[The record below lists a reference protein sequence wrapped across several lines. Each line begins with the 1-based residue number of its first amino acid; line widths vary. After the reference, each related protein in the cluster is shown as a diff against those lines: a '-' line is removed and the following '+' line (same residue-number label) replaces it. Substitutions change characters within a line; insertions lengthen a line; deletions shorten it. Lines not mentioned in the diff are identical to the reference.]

1 MAFGFSNSIN
11 LGGAEIVSYSKEHNS
26 VLVITGDKNLELL
39 AFTPHQAPTRVST
52 LILSGPVQSVD
63 VSGDLVAVAV
73 ADAAK
78 PKSANGHVAFYRL
91 SGSGS
96 SATLTDL
103 GKVTVGALP
112 DSVSF
117 SSDGK
122 KLVVANEGEVID
134 TPIAES
140 DAPGTISVIDT
151 SSFAA
156 STTSST
162 GFTVKTVTFDAFN
175 NHAARL
181 NLQGIRISG
190 GSQGAT
196 VAQDFEPE
204 SIAIL
209 GNTAWV
215 TLQEN
220 NAVAEIDL
228 ATGTL
233 TKIWGMGI
241 KDWSRGTAK
250 ATNYTFSLSY
260 PTGTNNNQR
269 PDFNSNGAVNPGEVT
284 AGGLS
289 GAFYSG
295 IENGRDIF
303 YVITDRGPQ
312 AAAIGNRPNDNPSDA
327 NKDGKIFD
335 DPDFPI
341 TIYKLAQTPSGFE
354 QLQAITLK
362 VPDGSGGFRSATG
375 IGAALATHD
384 KGFQLTKAGNGIV
397 NDPGRYNVY
406 AEIPRDAFGL
416 DTESINLITVP
427 SLNNGKPMF
436 AVSDEYFPQVALFDS
451 ETGNLVRRYVPTG
464 TDFSGTYQQG
474 RGDVSTFTLAT
485 LPAIYSSRWL
495 NRGFEG
501 MAFNSK
507 DGLLYAF
514 VQSPMRPSGF
524 QNKEFIRILAID
536 PATGTPKAEYLH
548 LLDADSKLADLA
560 TVDKI
565 GDAVYDAARERFL
578 LIERDSLTGSSA
590 NKSVVEIDLIGATNV
605 LGFDWNAKL
614 GVSQPELLVT
624 TSIADALAAQ
634 SIRMAQRT
642 ELLNIPSV
650 GANPAFDKPEGLALK
665 PDGTLVVFNDNDFVA
680 VDGRADNSA
689 AVISFT
695 PAPIDTSDKTEV
707 GGIKGVKDVYG
718 LPMADGIAAYES
730 NTVTYLIV
738 AGEGDDRNG
747 DIKTGALHI
756 NDRTTSEKLKGAD
769 RTNLGDTL
777 NLINTEGDY
786 NKDGTIDQAYTFGSR
801 SFRIYDTKGN
811 LVFDSGNQLD
821 EIAKTAGIYDDGR
834 SDAKGMEPEMVIT
847 KVVNGRVFAFIGMER
862 GTSSAIAVYDVT
874 NPSQATFI
882 QLLQNGNSISPEGL
896 EFVSTDSDGSGFLLA
911 ANEVSGTLDTY
922 NLQGIRMTQ
931 TNLKTIGETTALIP
945 QAGTSTA
952 PEHLIDGRSG
962 RTDFPNGTFKALAT
976 VGEVDKT
983 TGLALTGWPDG
994 NAAWL
999 KDETTIRVAYQSESY
1014 ATSSNQTYAQPLNN
1028 GKVTFTGSKTHYI
1041 DYDREGF
1048 ADFLKTGETGADIV
1062 KGSGFLFD
1070 TLYNVFG
1077 EVVDGKNTD
1086 KTDLSAKWGN
1096 QTLPDGTYV
1105 EFGSAVLQ
1113 RDGKTTKDM
1122 RLTEADFHFHSFCG
1136 SWYEERNKYGAN
1148 IGFADNV
1155 WFMAEEWNM
1164 GSTFFGSTAQANDT
1178 MGLASMVIDVA
1189 NKTAY
1194 TVPVLGQGGYEKLLP
1209 INPGHEDY
1217 VAMVLSG
1224 YNHDKS
1230 VPNRIYIGIK
1240 DKLADGTPINYNTAS
1255 ARDSFLARNGLLHGK
1270 IYGLAL
1276 SDATYTT
1283 LGINPDADKDLLI
1296 DDLSADSYLKSA
1308 TAPDNIQGR
1317 FYGTSYQWGGFDK
1330 PKAVKDT
1337 DMNLWEKAAE
1347 QPTGYKFFT
1356 ADSKIEHSAVDPDT
1370 SKVRFV
1376 QNMTASGGIL
1386 GFDLTNTIS
1395 QELIAANGAL
1405 PKFLSVNVN
1414 RVLPAIEGALTLDTN
1429 GAGEAH
1435 VGKNNLD
1442 GSKTAALH
1450 LGGTAPAAKAV
1461 APDGL
1466 HWVKNDDGDFLIVD
1480 EDSGNVAG
1488 ERKYVLSLDSTTL
1501 ALKEKGTGDL
1511 LAIAGGADNPR
1522 AKAKVA
1528 AMEGAFTNATGAEFS
1543 GSWNVTGLVA
1553 RKADG
1558 SFYTTTELQ
1567 GNKVQT
1573 IANQIP
1579 LSEQLFIGVVQ
1590 MGGESSGQVKDVKAD
1605 YGGQIFQY
1613 TVDLGLDEAKTG
1625 TSGNDNSSSMTGFDA
1640 VMDTVFTGAGSDVID
1655 ISSPDGHSNVIFAGS
1670 GNDTVYAN
1678 ARDIITGGSGN
1689 DTLRATT
1696 LDNNR
1701 LEGGAGVDTFIVG
1714 TTGNRVLGGKGDD
1727 LINVLGGAGTNYLN
1741 GGAGSDQFWLI
1752 SETTVGDS
1760 DMPAAKQFVM
1770 DFNVGEDKVGL
1781 RGVAF
1786 SSLSFTQVGGD
1797 TLLKVGVFEVGHF
1810 ANVSATS
1817 LNNLSN
1823 FAGLL

>member
-26 VLVITGDKNLELL
+26 VLVITGGSNLELL
-39 AFTPHQAPTRVST
+39 AFAGEQAPTRVST
-52 LILSGPVQSVD
+52 LTLSGPVQSVD
-63 VSGDLVAVAV
+63 VHGDLVAVAV
-73 ADAAK
+73 ADATN

-96 SATLTDL
+96 SAVLTEL

-117 SSDGK
+117 NSDGK

-134 TPIAES
+134 ATTS

-151 SSFAA
+151 SSFG
-156 STTSST
+156 STTTSTT
-162 GFTVKTVTFDAFN
+162 GFTVKTVNFEAFN
-175 NHAARL
+175 NQAARL

-220 NAVAEIDL
+220 NAVAEINLVD
-228 ATGTL
+228 GTL
-233 TKIWGMGI
+233 TKVWSMGI

-260 PTGTNNNQR
+260 PTGTNSNSR

-289 GAFYSG
+289 GAVYGGS
-295 IENGRDIF
+295 ENGQDIF

-312 AAAIGNRPNDNPSDA
+312 AAGIGDRLNDNPNDA
-327 NKDGKIFD
+327 NKGGKIFD

-341 TIYKLAQTPSGFE
+341 TIYKLAQTASGFQ

-362 VPDGSGGFRSATG
+362 VPDGNGGFRSATG
-375 IGAALATHD
+375 IGALATHD
-384 KGFQLTKAGNGIV
+384 KGFQLTQAGNGIAS
-397 NDPGRYNVY
+397 NSGQYNVY
-406 AEIPRDAFGL
+406 TEIPRDAFGL
-416 DTESINLITVP
+416 DAESINLITVA

-436 AVSDEYFPQVALFDS
+436 AVSDEYFPQIALFDS
-451 ETGNLVRRYVPTG
+451 ETGNLVRRYVPEG
-464 TDFSGTYQQG
+464 TDFSAVTYQQG
-474 RGDVSTFTLAT
+474 RGDVSAYTLAT
-485 LPAIYSSRWL
+485 LPAVYANRMI

-514 VQSPMRPSGF
+514 VQSALQPSGYK
-524 QNKEFIRILAID
+524 NAEFIRILAID
-536 PATGTPKAEYLH
+536 PATGIPKAEYLH
-548 LLDADSKLADLA
+548 LLDADSKLAGSA
-560 TVDKI
+560 KVDKI

-578 LIERDSLTGSSA
+578 LIERDSLTGASA

-614 GVSQPELLVT
+614 GVAQPELLVT
-624 TSIADALAAQ
+624 SSIADALAAQ
-634 SIRMAQRT
+634 NIRMVQRT

-650 GANPAFDKPEGLALK
+650 GADPAFDKPEGLALK
-665 PDGTLVVFNDNDFVA
+665 LDGSLVVFNDNDFVA
-680 VDGRADNSA
+680 VAGRADNSA
-689 AVISFT
+689 AVISFKST
-695 PAPIDTSDKTEV
+695 PIDTSDKSEE
-707 GGIKGVKDVYG
+707 GGKAGVKDVYG
-718 LPMADGIAAYES
+718 LPMADGITAYQS
-730 NTVTYLIV
+730 KGVTYLIV
-738 AGEGDDRNG
+738 AGEGDDRDG
-747 DIKTGALHI
+747 DLDEGIHI
-756 NDRTTSEKLKGAD
+756 ADAARAKDVKGAD
-769 RTNLGDTL
+769 TANLGDRLKLVT
-777 NLINTEGDY
+777 TEGDY
-786 NKDGTIDQAYTFGSR
+786 NKDGTLDQAYAFGSR
-801 SFRIYDTKGN
+801 SFRIYDTNGN

-834 SDAKGMEPEMVIT
+834 SDDKGMEPEMVTT
-847 KVVNGRVFAFIGMER
+847 KEINGRVFAFIGLER
-862 GTSSAIAVYDVT
+862 GTSSSIAVYDVT
-874 NPSQATFI
+874 DPSKATFFK
-882 QLLQNGNSISPEGL
+882 LLQNGDSISPEGL

-922 NLQGIRMTQ
+922 QV
-931 TNLKTIGETTALIP
+931 NLKTIGETTALIP

-999 KDETTIRVAYQSESY
+999 LNDTTIRVAFQSESY

-1041 DYDREGF
+1041 DYDRAGF
-1048 ADFLKTGETGADIV
+1048 ADFLKTGDTGADIV

-1096 QTLPDGTYV
+1096 QTKPDGTYV
-1105 EFGSAVLQ
+1105 EFGSAVPQ
-1113 RDGKTTKDM
+1113 SGGRPAKDM

-1136 SWYEERNKYGAN
+1136 SWFEQANKYGTN
-1148 IGFADNV
+1148 IGFANDV

-1164 GSTFFGSTAQANDT
+1164 GAGYFGSAATANDT
-1178 MGLASMVIDVA
+1178 MGLASMVVDVA

-1194 TVPVLGQGGYEKLLP
+1194 TIPVVGQGGYEKLLP
-1209 INPGHEDY
+1209 INPGHKDY

-1230 VPNRIYIGIK
+1230 APNRIYIGIK
-1240 DKLADGTPINYNTAS
+1240 DKLADGTAINYNTAS

-1317 FYGTSYQWGGFDK
+1317 FYGTSYQWEGFDK

-1337 DMNLWEKAAE
+1337 DMNLWEKATE

-1356 ADSKIEHSAVDPDT
+1356 ADSKVEHSAVDPDT

-1405 PKFLSVNVN
+1405 PEYLSVNVN
-1414 RVLPAIEGALTLDTN
+1414 RVLPAIEGALILDTN

-1442 GSKTAALH
+1442 GSQTAAKH

-1466 HWVKNDDGDFLIVD
+1466 IWVKNDDGDFLIVD

-1625 TSGNDNSSSMTGFDA
+1625 TSGNDNSASMTGFDA

-1678 ARDIITGGSGN
+1678 ARDIITGGSGS
-1689 DTLRATT
+1689 DTLRATN

-1770 DFNVGEDKVGL
+1770 DFKAGEDKVGL

>member
-1 MAFGFSNSIN
+1 MSFGLLNNVN
-11 LGGAEIVSYSKEHNS
+11 LGGAEIVSYSREHNS
-26 VLVITGDKNLELL
+26 VLVITGGETLELL
-39 AFTPHQAPTRVST
+39 AFNGQLAPSRVSKLT
-52 LILSGPVQSVD
+52 LAGPAQSVD
-63 VSGDLVAVAV
+63 VHGDLVAVAV
-73 ADAAK
+73 ADATN

-91 SGSGS
+91 SGTGS

-112 DSVSF
+112 DAVSF
-117 SSDGK
+117 NRDGT

-134 TPIAES
+134 ATTS
-140 DAPGTISVIDT
+140 DALGTISVIDT

-156 STTSST
+156 STTTTT
-162 GFTVKTVTFDAFN
+162 GFTVQTVTFEAFN
-175 NHAARL
+175 GQAARL

-190 GSQGAT
+190 GSLGAT
-196 VAQDFEPE
+196 VAQDMEPE
-204 SIAIL
+204 GIAVQ

-215 TLQEN
+215 TLSEN

-233 TKIWGMGI
+233 IKVWGLGI
-241 KDWSRGTAK
+241 KDWSRGTAM

-260 PTGTNNNQR
+260 PTGTNNNER
-269 PDFNSNGAVNPGEVT
+269 PDFNGDGVVNPTEVT

-289 GAFYSG
+289 GAVYGGS
-295 IENGRDIF
+295 ENGQDIF

-312 AAAIGNRPNDNPSDA
+312 AADIGGRLNDNPNDA
-327 NKDGKIFD
+327 NKGGKIFD

-341 TIYKLAQTPSGFE
+341 TIYKLAQTASGFQ
-354 QLQAITLK
+354 QLSEITLK

-375 IGAALATHD
+375 IGALATHD
-384 KGFQLTKAGNGIV
+384 KGFQLSQAGNGIA

-406 AEIPRDAFGL
+406 TEISRDAFGL
-416 DTESINLITVP
+416 DTESINLITVA

-436 AVSDEYFPQVALFDS
+436 AVSDEYFPQIALFDS
-451 ETGNLVRRYVPTG
+451 ETGNLVRRYVPSG
-464 TDFSGTYQQG
+464 TDFTGVTYQQG
-474 RGDVSTFTLAT
+474 RGDVSTFTFAT

-514 VQSPMRPSGF
+514 VQSPLQPSGF
-524 QNKEFIRILAID
+524 KNTEFIRILAIN
-536 PATGTPKAEYLH
+536 PATGAPVAEYLH
-548 LLDADSKLADLA
+548 LLDADSVLAKSA
-560 TVDKI
+560 KVDKI
-565 GDAVYDAARERFL
+565 GDAVYDAARDRFL
-578 LIERDSLTGSSA
+578 LIERDSLIGASA

-605 LGFDWNAKL
+605 LGFDWNASF
-614 GVSQPELLVT
+614 GVAQPELLDT
-624 TSIADALAAQ
+624 SSIADAL
-634 SIRMAQRT
+634 SEKGIRMVQRT

-680 VDGRADNSA
+680 VADRADNSA
-689 AVISFT
+689 AVISFKST
-695 PAPIDTSDKTEV
+695 PLDTSDKTEA
-707 GGIKGVKDVYG
+707 GGVLGVKDVYG
-718 LPMADGIAAYES
+718 LPMADGITAYQS
-730 NTVTYLIV
+730 KDVTYLIV
-738 AGEGDDRNG
+738 AGEGDDRDG
-747 DIKTGALHI
+747 DLDEGIHI
-756 NDRTTSEKLKGAD
+756 ADAARAKDVKGAD
-769 RTNLGDTL
+769 TANLGDRLKLVT
-777 NLINTEGDY
+777 TEGDY
-786 NKDGTIDQAYTFGSR
+786 NKDGTLDQAYAFGSR
-801 SFRIYDTKGN
+801 SFRIYDTNGN

-834 SDAKGMEPEMVIT
+834 SDDKGMEPEMVTT
-847 KVVNGRVFAFIGMER
+847 KEINGRVFAFVGLER

-874 NPSQATFI
+874 DPSQATFFK
-882 QLLQNGNSISPEGL
+882 LLQNVNSISPEGL

-922 NLQGIRMTQ
+922 QM
-931 TNLKTIGETTALIP
+931 NLKTIGETTALIP

-976 VGEVDKT
+976 VGEVDKN
-983 TGLALTGWPDG
+983 TGLAITGWPDG

-999 KDETTIRVAYQSESY
+999 KDNSTIRVAFQSESY
-1014 ATSSNQTYAQPLNN
+1014 ATSSNQTYAQYLNN
-1028 GKVTFTGSKTHYI
+1028 GKVTFTGSKSHYI

-1062 KGSGFLFD
+1062 KSSGFLFD

-1105 EFGSAVLQ
+1105 EFGSAP
-1113 RDGKTTKDM
+1113 KDM

-1136 SWYEERNKYGAN
+1136 SWYEQAEKYGDN

-1164 GSTFFGSTAQANDT
+1164 GSTYFGSPAQANDT

-1194 TVPVLGQGGYEKLLP
+1194 TVPVLGQGGYEKILP

-1230 VPNRIYIGIK
+1230 APNRIYIGIK
-1240 DKLADGTPINYNTAS
+1240 DKLADGTAIDYNTAS

-1283 LGINPDADKDLLI
+1283 LGINPDADQDLLI
-1296 DDLSADSYLKSA
+1296 DDKSADSYLKSA

-1317 FYGTSYQWGGFDK
+1317 FYGTSYKWEGFDK

-1356 ADSKIEHSAVDPDT
+1356 ADSKVEHSAVDPDT

-1386 GFDLTNTIS
+1386 GFDLTSTIS

-1405 PKFLSVNVN
+1405 PQYLSVNVN

-1442 GSKTAALH
+1442 GSQTAALH
-1450 LGGTAPAAKAV
+1450 LGGTAAAAKAV

-1466 HWVKNDDGDFLIVD
+1466 LWVKNDDGDFLIVD

-1528 AMEGAFTNATGAEFS
+1528 AMEGAFTKATGAEFS

-1558 SFYTTTELQ
+1558 SFYTPEELQ

-1573 IANQIP
+1573 IANEIP

-1625 TSGNDNSSSMTGFDA
+1625 TSGADNSTSMSSFDG
-1640 VMDTVFTGAGSDVID
+1640 VMDTVFTGAGEDVID
-1655 ISSPDGHSNVIFAGS
+1655 IATPDGHSNVIFAGS
-1670 GNDTVYAN
+1670 GNDTVFAN

-1689 DTLRATT
+1689 DTLKATT

-1701 LEGGAGVDTFIVG
+1701 LEGGAGVDTFFVG
-1714 TTGNRVLGGKGDD
+1714 TSGNRVLGGKGDD

-1752 SETTVGDS
+1752 SESTVGDS
-1760 DMPAAKQFVM
+1760 DMPDAKQFVM
-1770 DFNVGEDKVGL
+1770 DFKAGEDIVGL

-1810 ANVSATS
+1810 ANVSAS
-1817 LNNLSN
+1817 VLNNQSN
-1823 FAGLL
+1823 FAGLTNPI

>member
-11 LGGAEIVSYSKEHNS
+11 LGGSEIVSYSKEHSS
-26 VLVITGDKNLELL
+26 VLVITGGSNLELL
-39 AFTPHQAPTRVST
+39 AFTGQQAPTRVST

-73 ADAAK
+73 ADATN

-91 SGSGS
+91 SGTGS

-112 DSVSF
+112 DAVSF

-134 TPIAES
+134 ATTS

-162 GFTVKTVTFDAFN
+162 GFTVKTVTFEAFN
-175 NHAARL
+175 NQAARL

-190 GSQGAT
+190 GSLGAT

-209 GNTAWV
+209 GTTAWV

-228 ATGTL
+228 VNGTL

-260 PTGTNNNQR
+260 PTGTNNNLR

-289 GAFYSG
+289 GAVYSG
-295 IENGRDIF
+295 IENGQDIF

-312 AAAIGNRPNDNPSDA
+312 AAAIGDRLNDNPSDTS
-327 NKDGKIFD
+327 KGKIFD
-335 DPDFPI
+335 DPDYPI
-341 TIYKLAQTPSGFE
+341 TIYKLAQTASGFE

-362 VPDGSGGFRSATG
+362 VPDGSGGFRSSTG
-375 IGAALATHD
+375 IGALATHD
-384 KGFQLTKAGNGIV
+384 KGFQLTQAGNG
-397 NDPGRYNVY
+397 NASGSSQYNVY
-406 AEIPRDAFGL
+406 TEIPRDAFGL
-416 DTESINLITVP
+416 DTESINLITVT

-474 RGDVSTFTLAT
+474 RGDVSAYTLAT
-485 LPAIYSSRWL
+485 LPAVYSNRSL

-507 DGLLYAF
+507 DGYLYAF
-514 VQSPMRPSGF
+514 VQSALQPSGF
-524 QNKEFIRILAID
+524 KNAEFIRILAID

-548 LLDADSKLADLA
+548 LLDADSKLAGSA
-560 TVDKI
+560 KVDKI

-578 LIERDSLTGSSA
+578 LIERDSLTGASA

-605 LGFDWNAKL
+605 LGFDWTANL
-614 GVSQPELLVT
+614 GVSQPELLDVS
-624 TSIADALAAQ
+624 SIADALSAKG
-634 SIRMAQRT
+634 IRMVQRT

-689 AVISFT
+689 AVISFKST
-695 PAPIDTSDKTEV
+695 PIDTSNTTTDA
-707 GGIKGVKDVYG
+707 GGAIGIKDVYG
-718 LPMADGIAAYES
+718 LPMADGITAYAS
-730 NTVTYLIV
+730 KGVTYLIV

-747 DIKTGALHI
+747 DLKTGGLHI
-756 NDRTTSEKLKGAD
+756 NDATRSKDLKGAD
-769 RTNLGDTL
+769 RANLGDRL
-777 NLINTEGDY
+777 NLINSEGDY
-786 NKDGTIDQAYTFGSR
+786 NKDGTLDQAYAFGSR

-834 SDAKGMEPEMVIT
+834 SDDKGMEPEMVTT
-847 KVVNGRVFAFIGMER
+847 KEINGRVFAFIGMER
-862 GTSSAIAVYDVT
+862 GTSSSIAVYDVT
-874 NPSQATFI
+874 DPSQATFFK
-882 QLLQNGNSISPEGL
+882 LLQNVNSISPEGL
-896 EFVSTDSDGSGFLLA
+896 EFVSTESDGSGFLLA

-922 NLQGIRMTQ
+922 QV
-931 TNLKTIGETTALIP
+931 NLKTIGETTALIA

-976 VGEVDKT
+976 VGEVDKN
-983 TGLALTGWPDG
+983 TGLAITGWPDG

-999 KDETTIRVAYQSESY
+999 KDNSTIRVAFQSESY

-1105 EFGSAVLQ
+1105 EFGSGAQ
-1113 RDGKTTKDM
+1113 GDKRTTKDM

-1136 SWYEERNKYGAN
+1136 SWYEQAEKYGDN
-1148 IGFADNV
+1148 IGFVDNV

-1164 GSTFFGSTAQANDT
+1164 GSTYFGSAAQANDT

-1194 TVPVLGQGGYEKLLP
+1194 TVPVLGQGGYEKILP

-1217 VAMVLSG
+1217 VVMVLSG

-1240 DKLADGTPINYNTAS
+1240 DKLANGTTIDYNTAS

-1283 LGINPDADKDLLI
+1283 LKIDPDADKDLLI

-1308 TAPDNIQGR
+1308 SAPDNIQGR
-1317 FYGTSYQWGGFDK
+1317 FYGTSYQWEGFDK

-1337 DMNLWEKAAE
+1337 DMNRWEMAAE

-1356 ADSKIEHSAVDPDT
+1356 ANSKIEHSAVDPDT

-1376 QNMTASGGIL
+1376 QNMTSSGGIL
-1386 GFDLTNTIS
+1386 GFDLTSTIS

-1405 PKFLSVNVN
+1405 PQYLSVNVN

-1442 GSKTAALH
+1442 GSQTAALH

-1511 LAIAGGADNPR
+1511 LAIAGGSDNPR

-1558 SFYTTTELQ
+1558 SFYTLEELQ

-1573 IANQIP
+1573 IANEIP

-1625 TSGNDNSSSMTGFDA
+1625 TSGGDSTGVVVGKTKLTSFDG
-1640 VMDTVFTGAGSDVID
+1640 VMDTVFTGAGEDVID
-1655 ISSPDGHSNVIFAGS
+1655 IATPDGHSNVIFAGS
-1670 GNDTVYAN
+1670 GNDTVFAN

-1696 LDNNR
+1696 LENNR
-1701 LEGGAGVDTFIVG
+1701 LEGGAGVDTFFVG

-1741 GGAGSDQFWLI
+1741 GGAGRDQFWLI
-1752 SETTVGDS
+1752 SESTVDDS
-1760 DMPAAKQFVM
+1760 DMPDAKQFVM
-1770 DFNVGEDKVGL
+1770 DFKAGEDKVGL
-1781 RGVAF
+1781 RDVAF

-1810 ANVSATS
+1810 ANVSAS
-1817 LNNLSN
+1817 VLNNQSN
-1823 FAGLL
+1823 FAGLTTPI

>member
-1 MAFGFSNSIN
+1 MSFGLLNSVN

-26 VLVITGDKNLELL
+26 VLVITGGSILELL
-39 AFTPHQAPTRVST
+39 AFNGEIAPSKVSKLT
-52 LILSGPVQSVD
+52 LDGPAQSVD

-73 ADAAK
+73 ADATD
-78 PKSANGHVAFYRL
+78 PKSAKGHVAFYRL
-91 SGSGS
+91 SGTGS
-96 SATLTDL
+96 SATLTEL

-112 DSVSF
+112 DAVSF
-117 SSDGK
+117 NGDGT
-122 KLVVANEGEVID
+122 KLVAANEGEVID
-134 TPIAES
+134 ATTS
-140 DAPGTISVIDT
+140 DALGTISVIDT
-151 SSFAA
+151 TSFG
-156 STTSST
+156 STTTTTT
-162 GFTVKTVTFDAFN
+162 GFTVQTVNFEAFN
-175 NHAARL
+175 GQAARL

-190 GSQGAT
+190 GSVGAT
-196 VAQDFEPE
+196 VAQDMEPE
-204 SIAIL
+204 GIAVQ

-215 TLQEN
+215 TLSEN

-233 TKIWGMGI
+233 TKVWGMGI

-260 PTGTNNNQR
+260 PTGINNNQR
-269 PDFNSNGAVNPGEVT
+269 PDFNNNGSVQPGEVT

-289 GAFYSG
+289 GAVYGGS
-295 IENGRDIF
+295 ENGQDIF

-312 AAAIGNRPNDNPSDA
+312 AAAIGDRTNDNPSDTS
-327 NKDGKIFD
+327 KGKIFD

-341 TIYKLAQTPSGFE
+341 TIYKLAQTASGFQ
-354 QLQAITLK
+354 QLQSITLK

-375 IGAALATHD
+375 IGAALTTHD
-384 KGFQLTKAGNGIV
+384 KGFQLTQAGNGIA
-397 NDPGRYNVY
+397 NDPGRYNDY
-406 AEIPRDAFGL
+406 TEIPRDAFGL
-416 DTESINLITVP
+416 DAESITLITVA
-427 SLNNGKPMF
+427 SLNNGKQMF
-436 AVSDEYFPQVALFDS
+436 AVSDEYFPQIALFDS
-451 ETGNLVRRYVPTG
+451 ETGNLVRRYVPNG

-474 RGDVSTFTLAT
+474 RGDVSAYTFAT
-485 LPAIYSSRWL
+485 LPAIYANRAS

-514 VQSPMRPSGF
+514 VQSPLQPSGF
-524 QNKEFIRILAID
+524 QNTEFIRILAIN
-536 PATGTPKAEYLH
+536 PATGAPVAEYLH
-548 LLDADSKLADLA
+548 LLDADSKLSGSAK
-560 TVDKI
+560 VDKI
-565 GDAVYDAARERFL
+565 GDAVYDAVRERFL
-578 LIERDSLTGSSA
+578 LIERDSLTGASA

-614 GVSQPELLVT
+614 GVAQPELLVT

-634 SIRMAQRT
+634 NIRMVQRT

-650 GANPAFDKPEGLALK
+650 GADPAFDKPEGLALK
-665 PDGTLVVFNDNDFVA
+665 LDGSLVVFNDNDFVA
-680 VDGRADNSA
+680 VADRADNSA
-689 AVISFT
+689 AVISFKST
-695 PAPIDTSDKTEV
+695 PIDTSDKTEA
-707 GGIKGVKDVYG
+707 GGVLGIKDVYG
-718 LPMADGIAAYES
+718 LPMADGITAYQS
-730 NTVTYLIV
+730 NKVTYLIV
-738 AGEGDDRNG
+738 AGEGDDRDG
-747 DIKTGALHI
+747 DLDEGIHI
-756 NDRTTSEKLKGAD
+756 ADAARAKDVKGAD
-769 RTNLGDTL
+769 TANLGDRLKLVT
-777 NLINTEGDY
+777 TEGDY
-786 NKDGTIDQAYTFGSR
+786 NKDGTLDQAYAFGSR

-811 LVFDSGNQLD
+811 MVFDSGNQLD

-834 SDAKGMEPEMVIT
+834 SDDKGMEPEMVTT
-847 KVVNGRVFAFIGMER
+847 KEINGRVFAFVGLER
-862 GTSSAIAVYDVT
+862 GTSASIAVYDVT
-874 NPSQATFI
+874 VPSKATFFK
-882 QLLQNGNSISPEGL
+882 LLQNVNSISPEGL

-922 NLQGIRMTQ
+922 QV
-931 TNLKTIGETTALIP
+931 NLKTIGETTALIP

-976 VGEVDKT
+976 VGEVDKN
-983 TGLALTGWPDG
+983 TGLALTGWMDG

-999 KDETTIRVAYQSESY
+999 KDNITIRVAYQSESY
-1014 ATSSNQTYAQPLNN
+1014 ATSSNQTYAQSLNN

-1077 EVVDGKNTD
+1077 EVVDGKNSGPN
-1086 KTDLSAKWGN
+1086 DLSAKWGN
-1096 QTLPDGTYV
+1096 QTKPDGTYV
-1105 EFGSAVLQ
+1105 EFGSAVPQ
-1113 RDGKTTKDM
+1113 SGGRPAKDM

-1136 SWYEERNKYGAN
+1136 SWFEQANKYGSN
-1148 IGFADNV
+1148 IGFANDV

-1164 GSTFFGSTAQANDT
+1164 GSSYFGSAATANDT
-1178 MGLASMVIDVA
+1178 MGLASMVVDVA

-1194 TVPVLGQGGYEKLLP
+1194 TIPVVGQGGYEKLLP

-1217 VAMVLSG
+1217 VALVLSG

-1230 VPNRIYIGIK
+1230 APNRIYIGIK
-1240 DKLADGTPINYNTAS
+1240 DKLADRTPINYNTAS
-1255 ARDSFLARNGLLHGK
+1255 ARDIFLARNGLLHGK

-1283 LGINPDADKDLLI
+1283 LGINPDADGDLLI
-1296 DDLSADSYLKSA
+1296 DDKSADSYLKSA
-1308 TAPDNIQGR
+1308 TALDNIQGR
-1317 FYGTSYQWGGFDK
+1317 FYGTSYQWGGFDD

-1337 DMNLWEKAAE
+1337 DMNLWEKATE

-1405 PKFLSVNVN
+1405 PTYLSVNVN
-1414 RVLPAIEGALTLDTN
+1414 RVLPAIEDALTLDTN

-1466 HWVKNDDGDFLIVD
+1466 IWVKNDDGDFLIVD

-1558 SFYTTTELQ
+1558 SFYTPEELQ
-1567 GNKVQT
+1567 GNKAQT
-1573 IANQIP
+1573 IANQMP

-1605 YGGQIFQY
+1605 YGGQLFQF
-1613 TVDLGLDEAKTG
+1613 TVDLGLDEVKTG
-1625 TSGNDNSSSMTGFDA
+1625 TTGGDDSMELTSFDA
-1640 VMDTVFTGAGSDVID
+1640 VMDTLFTGAGSDEID
-1655 ISSPDGHSNVIFAGS
+1655 VVTPDGHSNKIFTGS
-1670 GNDTVYAN
+1670 ESDTVYAN
-1678 ARDIITGGSGN
+1678 ARDVIIGGTGDDELWAINLG
-1689 DTLRATT
+1689 
-1696 LDNNR
+1696 NNR
-1701 LEGGAGVDTFIVG
+1701 LDGGAGDDIFYVG
-1714 TTGNRVLGGKGDD
+1714 TSGNRVLGGKDD
-1727 LINVLGGAGTNYLN
+1727 DIINVLGGAGTNYLN
-1741 GGAGSDQFWLI
+1741 GGVGSDQFWLN
-1752 SETTVGDS
+1752 SAPGDK
-1760 DMPAAKQFVM
+1760 PGAKQFVM
-1770 DFNVGEDKVGL
+1770 DFKAGEDLVGL

-1786 SSLSFTQVGGD
+1786 ADLNFTQVGAD
-1797 TLLKVGVFEVGHF
+1797 TQLFVAGVEVGYF
-1810 ANVSATS
+1810 TNMSAAS
-1817 LNNLSN
+1817 LNNLAN
-1823 FAGLL
+1823 FAGLV

>member
-26 VLVITGDKNLELL
+26 VLVITGGSNLELL
-39 AFTPHQAPTRVST
+39 AFNGQQAPTRVST
-52 LILSGPVQSVD
+52 LTLSGPVQSVD

-73 ADAAK
+73 ADATN

-91 SGSGS
+91 SGSGL
-96 SATLTDL
+96 SATLTEL

-117 SSDGK
+117 NSDGK

-134 TPIAES
+134 ATTS

-151 SSFAA
+151 SSFGP
-156 STTSST
+156 TTTTST
-162 GFTVKTVTFDAFN
+162 GFTVKTVTFEAFN
-175 NHAARL
+175 TQAARL

-209 GNTAWV
+209 GTTAWV

-228 ATGTL
+228 VTGTL

-289 GAFYSG
+289 GAVYGG
-295 IENGRDIF
+295 IENGQDIF

-312 AAAIGNRPNDNPSDA
+312 AAAIGDRPNDNPSDA
-327 NKDGKIFD
+327 NKTGKIFD

-341 TIYKLAQTPSGFE
+341 TIYKLAQTPSGFQ

-362 VPDGSGGFRSATG
+362 VPDGNGGFRSATG
-375 IGAALATHD
+375 IGALATHD
-384 KGFQLTKAGNGIV
+384 KGFQLTQAGNGIV

-416 DTESINLITVP
+416 DTESINLITVA

-436 AVSDEYFPQVALFDS
+436 AVSDEYFPQIALFDS
-451 ETGNLVRRYVPTG
+451 ETGNLVRRYVPSG
-464 TDFSGTYQQG
+464 TDFTGVTYQQG
-474 RGDVSTFTLAT
+474 RGDVSAYTLAT
-485 LPAIYSSRWL
+485 LPAVYANRLL

-514 VQSPMRPSGF
+514 VQSALQPTGYKNS
-524 QNKEFIRILAID
+524 EFIRILAID

-548 LLDADSKLADLA
+548 LLDADSKLAGSA
-560 TVDKI
+560 KVDKI

-590 NKSVVEIDLIGATNV
+590 NKSVVEIDLTGATNV
-605 LGFDWNAKL
+605 LGFDWNTAL
-614 GVSQPELLVT
+614 GVNQPELLDT
-624 TSIADALAAQ
+624 PSIADALAAKGIQ
-634 SIRMAQRT
+634 MVQRT

-689 AVISFT
+689 AVISFKST
-695 PAPIDTSDKTEV
+695 PIDTSNTTTDA
-707 GGIKGVKDVYG
+707 GGAMGIKDVYG
-718 LPMADGIAAYES
+718 LPMADGITAYQS
-730 NTVTYLIV
+730 KGVTYLIA

-747 DIKTGALHI
+747 DLKTGGLHI
-756 NDRTTSEKLKGAD
+756 NDATRSKDLKGAD
-769 RTNLGDTL
+769 RANLGDRL
-777 NLINTEGDY
+777 NLINSEGDY
-786 NKDGTIDQAYTFGSR
+786 NKDGTLDQAYAFGSR

-834 SDAKGMEPEMVIT
+834 SDDKGMEPEMVTT
-847 KVVNGRVFAFIGMER
+847 KEINGRVFAFIGMER

-874 NPSQATFI
+874 DPSQATFFK
-882 QLLQNGNSISPEGL
+882 LLQNVNSISPEGL

-922 NLQGIRMTQ
+922 QV
-931 TNLKTIGETTALIP
+931 NLKTIGETTALIP

-999 KDETTIRVAYQSESY
+999 LNDTTIRVAFQSESY

-1048 ADFLKTGETGADIV
+1048 ADFLKTGDTGADIV

-1096 QTLPDGTYV
+1096 QTKPDGTFV
-1105 EFGSAVLQ
+1105 EFSSAP
-1113 RDGKTTKDM
+1113 KDM

-1136 SWYEERNKYGAN
+1136 SWYEQAEKYGDN

-1164 GSTFFGSTAQANDT
+1164 GPTYFGGAATANDT

-1209 INPGHEDY
+1209 INPGHKDY

-1230 VPNRIYIGIK
+1230 APNRIYIGIK
-1240 DKLADGTPINYNTAS
+1240 DKLADGTAIDYNTAS

-1283 LGINPDADKDLLI
+1283 LGINPDADQDLLI
-1296 DDLSADSYLKSA
+1296 DDKSADSYLKSA

-1405 PKFLSVNVN
+1405 PQFLSVNVN

-1442 GSKTAALH
+1442 GSQTAAKH

-1466 HWVKNDDGDFLIVD
+1466 LWVKNDDGDFLIVD

-1543 GSWNVTGLVA
+1543 GSWNVTALVA
-1553 RKADG
+1553 RDAEG
-1558 SFYTTTELQ
+1558 NFYTPEELQ
-1567 GNKVQT
+1567 GTKAQT
-1573 IANQIP
+1573 IANAIP

-1605 YGGQIFQY
+1605 YGGQIFQFS
-1613 TVDLGLDEAKTG
+1613 VDLGLDEAKTG
-1625 TSGNDNSSSMTGFDA
+1625 TSGADNSTSMSSFDG
-1640 VMDTVFTGAGSDVID
+1640 VMDTVFTGAGEDVID
-1655 ISSPDGHSNVIFAGS
+1655 IATPDGHSNVIFAGS
-1670 GNDTVYAN
+1670 GNDTVFAN

-1689 DTLRATT
+1689 DTLRATI

-1701 LEGGAGVDTFIVG
+1701 LEGGSGVDTFFVG

-1752 SETTVGDS
+1752 SESTVGDS
-1760 DMPAAKQFVM
+1760 DMPDAKQFVM
-1770 DFNVGEDKVGL
+1770 DFKAGEDKVGL
-1781 RGVAF
+1781 RDVAF

-1810 ANVSATS
+1810 ANVSAS
-1817 LNNLSN
+1817 VLNNQSN
-1823 FAGLL
+1823 FAGLTNLI

>member
-1 MAFGFSNSIN
+1 MSFGLLNSVN

-26 VLVITGDKNLELL
+26 VLVITGGSTLELL
-39 AFTPHQAPTRVST
+39 AFNGQQAPTRVSQLT
-52 LILSGPVQSVD
+52 LSGSAQSVD

-112 DSVSF
+112 DAVSF
-117 SSDGK
+117 SGDGK
-122 KLVVANEGEVID
+122 RVVVANEGEVID

-151 SSFAA
+151 
-156 STTSST
+156 TTFGPTTADTT
-162 GFTVKTVTFDAFN
+162 GFTVKTVTFEAFN
-175 NHAARL
+175 NQAARL
-181 NLQGIRISG
+181 NLHGIRISG
-190 GSQGAT
+190 GSAGAS
-196 VAQDFEPE
+196 VAQDLEPE

-209 GNTAWV
+209 GDTAWV

-220 NAVAEIDL
+220 GAVVEIDL

-241 KDWSRGTAK
+241 KDWSRGTAQ
-250 ATNYTFSLSY
+250 ATNYPFSLSY

-269 PDFNSNGAVNPGEVT
+269 PDFNSNGVVNPGEVT

-289 GAFYSG
+289 GGVYGG
-295 IENGRDIF
+295 IENGQDIY

-312 AAAIGNRPNDNPSDA
+312 AAGIGDRPNDNPSDT
-327 NKDGKIFD
+327 NKGGKIFD

-341 TIYKLAQTPSGFE
+341 TIYKLAQTASGFKE
-354 QLQAITLK
+354 LQAITLK
-362 VPDGSGGFRSATG
+362 VPDGSGGFRSSTG
-375 IGAALATHD
+375 IGALTTHD
-384 KGFQLTKAGNGIV
+384 KGFQLTQAGNGIA

-406 AEIPRDAFGL
+406 TEIPRDAFGL
-416 DTESINLITVP
+416 DAESINLITVTG
-427 SLNNGKPMF
+427 LNNGKPMF
-436 AVSDEYFPQVALFDS
+436 AVSDEYFPQIALFDS
-451 ETGNLVRRYVPTG
+451 ETGNLVRRYVPSG
-464 TDFSGTYQQG
+464 TDFSGVTYHQG
-474 RGDVSTFTLAT
+474 RGDVSSYTLAT
-485 LPAIYSSRWL
+485 LPAVYADRLI

-501 MAFNSK
+501 MALNSK
-507 DGLLYAF
+507 DGYLYAF
-514 VQSPMRPSGF
+514 VQSALQPSGYK
-524 QNKEFIRILAID
+524 NAEFIRILAID
-536 PATGTPKAEYLH
+536 PADGTPKAEYLH
-548 LLDADSKLADLA
+548 LLDADSKLAGSA
-560 TVDKI
+560 KVDKI

-578 LIERDSLTGSSA
+578 LIERDSLAGASA
-590 NKSVVEIDLIGATNV
+590 NKSVVEIDLIGATDV
-605 LGFDWNAKL
+605 LGLDWTAKL

-624 TSIADALAAQ
+624 PSIADALAAQ
-634 SIRMAQRT
+634 NIQMVQRT
-642 ELLNIPSV
+642 ELLNIPSI
-650 GANPAFDKPEGLALK
+650 GANPAFDKPEALVLK
-665 PDGTLVVFNDNDFVA
+665 PDGTMVVFNDNDFVA
-680 VDGRADNSA
+680 VDGRPDNLA
-689 AVISFT
+689 AMISFKPT
-695 PAPIDTSDKTEV
+695 PLDTSDKTEA
-707 GGIKGVKDVYG
+707 GGALGIKDVYG
-718 LPMADGIAAYES
+718 LPMADGITAYQS
-730 NTVTYLIV
+730 KGVTYLIV
-738 AGEGDDRNG
+738 AGEGDSRNG
-747 DIKTGALHI
+747 DIPTGVLSI
-756 NDRTTSEKLKGAD
+756 NDATRSKDLSGAD
-769 RTNLGDTL
+769 RANLGDRL
-777 NLINTEGDY
+777 NLVNSEGDY
-786 NKDGTIDQAYTFGSR
+786 NKDGIIDQAYTFGSR

-821 EIAKTAGIYDDGR
+821 EIAKTALIYDDGR
-834 SDAKGMEPEMVIT
+834 SDDKGMEPEMVT
-847 KVVNGRVFAFIGMER
+847 TQMVNGRVFAFVGLER
-862 GTSSAIAVYDVT
+862 GKSASIAVYDVT
-874 NPSQATFI
+874 DPSKATFFK
-882 QLLQNGNSISPEGL
+882 LLQNVISISPEGL

-922 NLQGIRMTQ
+922 QINM
-931 TNLKTIGETTALIP
+931 KTIGETTALIP

-952 PEHLIDGRSG
+952 PEHLLDGRSG
-962 RTDFPNGTFKALAT
+962 RNDFPNGTFKALAT
-976 VGEVDKT
+976 VGEVDKN
-983 TGLALTGWPDG
+983 TGLALTGWMDG

-999 KDETTIRVAYQSESY
+999 KDNITIRVAYQSESY

-1096 QTLPDGTYV
+1096 QTKPDGTYV

-1136 SWYEERNKYGAN
+1136 SWFEQANKYGNN
-1148 IGFADNV
+1148 IGFANDV
-1155 WFMAEEWNM
+1155 WFMAEEWSM
-1164 GSTFFGSTAQANDT
+1164 GAGYFGSVATANDT
-1178 MGLASMVIDVA
+1178 MGLASIVIDVA

-1194 TVPVLGQGGYEKLLP
+1194 TVPVLGQSGYEKLLP

-1230 VPNRIYIGIK
+1230 VPNRIFIGIK
-1240 DKLADGTPINYNTAS
+1240 DKLADGTAINYNTAS
-1255 ARDSFLARNGLLHGK
+1255 ERDSFLARNGLLHGK

-1283 LGINPDADKDLLI
+1283 LKIDPDADKDGLI

-1308 TAPDNIQGR
+1308 SAPDNIQGR

-1337 DMNLWEKAAE
+1337 DMFLWEKATE

-1395 QELIAANGAL
+1395 KELAAANGAL
-1405 PKFLSVNVN
+1405 PQYLSVNVN

-1466 HWVKNDDGDFLIVD
+1466 LWVKNDDGDFLIVD

-1558 SFYTTTELQ
+1558 SFYTTNELQ
-1567 GNKVQT
+1567 GNMAQT
-1573 IANQIP
+1573 IANEIP

-1605 YGGQIFQY
+1605 YGGQLFQF
-1613 TVDLGLDEAKTG
+1613 TVDLRLDEVKTG
-1625 TSGNDNSSSMTGFDA
+1625 TTGDDDSMELTSFDA
-1640 VMDTVFTGAGSDVID
+1640 VMDTLFTGAGEDEIDVVT
-1655 ISSPDGHSNVIFAGS
+1655 PDGHSNKIFTGS
-1670 GNDTVYAN
+1670 ESDTVYAN
-1678 ARDIITGGSGN
+1678 ARDVIIGGTG
-1689 DTLRATT
+1689 DDELWATN
-1696 LDNNR
+1696 LGNNR
-1701 LEGGAGVDTFIVG
+1701 LDGGAGVDIFYVG
-1714 TTGNRVLGGKGDD
+1714 TSANRVLGGKDD
-1727 LINVLGGAGTNYLN
+1727 DIINVLDGAGTNYLN
-1741 GGAGSDQFWLI
+1741 GGVGSDQFWLI
-1752 SETTVGDS
+1752 RAPGDK
-1760 DMPAAKQFVM
+1760 PGAKQFVM
-1770 DFNVGEDKVGL
+1770 DFKAGEDLVGL

-1786 SSLSFTQVGGD
+1786 ADLNFTQVGAD
-1797 TLLKVGVFEVGHF
+1797 TLLSVTGTAVGHF
-1810 ANVSATS
+1810 TNMSAAS
-1817 LNNLSN
+1817 LNNLAN
-1823 FAGLL
+1823 FAGLA

>member
-1 MAFGFSNSIN
+1 MSFALLNSVS

-26 VLVITGDKNLELL
+26 LLVITGGSTLELL
-39 AFTPHQAPTRVST
+39 SFNGQQAPTKVSKLT
-52 LILSGPVQSVD
+52 LTGSAQSVD

-73 ADAAK
+73 ADATD
-78 PKSANGHVAFYRL
+78 PKSANGHVAFYRI

-112 DSVSF
+112 DAVSF

-134 TPIAES
+134 ATTS

-151 SSFAA
+151 SSFGPT
-156 STTSST
+156 TTSST
-162 GFTVKTVTFDAFN
+162 GFTVKTVTFEAFN
-175 NHAARL
+175 NQAARL

-190 GSQGAT
+190 GSQGAS
-196 VAQDFEPE
+196 VSQDFEPE

-233 TKIWGMGI
+233 TKVWGMGI

-250 ATNYTFSLSY
+250 AANYTFSLSY

-289 GAFYSG
+289 GGVYG
-295 IENGRDIF
+295 GNENGQDIF

-312 AAAIGNRPNDNPSDA
+312 AAAIGDRPNDNPSDA
-327 NKDGKIFD
+327 NKSGKIFD

-341 TIYKLAQTPSGFE
+341 TIYKLAQTPSGFQ

-375 IGAALATHD
+375 IGALATHD
-384 KGFQLTKAGNGIV
+384 KGFQLTQAGNGIL
-397 NDPGRYNVY
+397 NDPGQFNVY

-416 DTESINLITVP
+416 DTESINLIKVT

-436 AVSDEYFPQVALFDS
+436 AVSDEYFPQIALFDS
-451 ETGNLVRRYVPTG
+451 ETGNLVRRYVPSG
-464 TDFSGTYQQG
+464 TDFTGLTYQQG
-474 RGDVSTFTLAT
+474 RGDVSDYTFAT
-485 LPAIYSSRWL
+485 LPAIYSSRTN

-501 MAFNSK
+501 MAFNSN
-507 DGLLYAF
+507 DGYLYAF
-514 VQSPMRPSGF
+514 VQSPLQPSGF
-524 QNKEFIRILAID
+524 KNAEFIRILAID
-536 PATGTPKAEYLH
+536 PATGTAEAEYLH
-548 LLDADSKLADLA
+548 LLDADSRLAGSA
-560 TVDKI
+560 KVDKI

-605 LGFDWNAKL
+605 LGFDWTAKI
-614 GVSQPELLVT
+614 GVSEPELLET
-624 TSIADALAAQ
+624 SSIADALAAKGIQ
-634 SIRMAQRT
+634 MVQRT

-689 AVISFT
+689 AVISFKST
-695 PAPIDTSDKTEV
+695 PIDTSNTTTDL
-707 GGIKGVKDVYG
+707 GGAIGIKDVYG
-718 LPMADGIAAYES
+718 LPMADGITAYQS
-730 NTVTYLIV
+730 KGVTYLIA

-756 NDRTTSEKLKGAD
+756 NDATRSKDLMGAN
-769 RTNLGDTL
+769 RANLGDRL
-777 NLINTEGDY
+777 NLINSEGDY
-786 NKDGTIDQAYTFGSR
+786 NNDGTLDQAYAFGSR

-834 SDAKGMEPEMVIT
+834 SDDKGMEPEMVTTQVI
-847 KVVNGRVFAFIGMER
+847 NGRVFAFVGLER
-862 GTSSAIAVYDVT
+862 GTSASIAVYDVT
-874 NPSQATFI
+874 DPSKASFFK
-882 QLLQNGNSISPEGL
+882 LLQNVNSISPEGL
-896 EFVSTDSDGSGFLLA
+896 EFFSTDSDGSGFLLA

-922 NLQGIRMTQ
+922 QINM
-931 TNLKTIGETTALIP
+931 KTIGETTALIP
-945 QAGTSTA
+945 QAGSSTA

-994 NAAWL
+994 HAAWL
-999 KDETTIRVAYQSESY
+999 KDNNTIRVAYQSESY
-1014 ATSSNQTYAQPLNN
+1014 ATSSNQTYAQSLNN
-1028 GKVTFTGSKTHYI
+1028 GKVTFTGSKIHYI

-1048 ADFLKTGETGADIV
+1048 ANFLKTGETGADIV

-1070 TLYNVFG
+1070 TVYNVFG
-1077 EVVDGKNTD
+1077 EIVDGKNTD
-1086 KTDLSAKWGN
+1086 ETDLSAKWGN
-1096 QTLPDGTYV
+1096 QTKPDGTYV
-1105 EFGSAVLQ
+1105 EFGDAVLQ
-1113 RDGKTTKDM
+1113 RDGKTKKDM

-1136 SWYEERNKYGAN
+1136 SWYEQANKYGTN
-1148 IGFADNV
+1148 IGFANDV

-1164 GSTFFGSTAQANDT
+1164 GSSYFGSAATANET
-1178 MGLASMVIDVA
+1178 MGLASMVVDVA

-1194 TVPVLGQGGYEKLLP
+1194 TVPVLGQSGYEKLLP

-1217 VAMVLSG
+1217 VVMVLSG

-1240 DKLADGTPINYNTAS
+1240 DKLADGTAINYDTAS
-1255 ARDSFLARNGLLHGK
+1255 ERDSFLARNGLLHGK

-1276 SDATYTT
+1276 SDATFST
-1283 LGINPDADKDLLI
+1283 LKIDPDADKDGLI
-1296 DDLSADSYLKSA
+1296 DDLSVDAYLKST

-1317 FYGTSYQWGGFDK
+1317 FYGTNYQWEGFDK

-1337 DMNLWEKAAE
+1337 DMFLWEKASE
-1347 QPTGYKFFT
+1347 QPAGYKFFT
-1356 ADSKIEHSAVDPDT
+1356 ANSKLEHSAVDPDT

-1386 GFDLTNTIS
+1386 GFDLTSTIK
-1395 QELIAANGAL
+1395 QELANANGAL
-1405 PKFLSVNVN
+1405 PQYLSVNVN
-1414 RVLPAIEGALTLDTN
+1414 RVLPAFEGALTLDTN

-1442 GSKTAALH
+1442 GSQTAAVH
-1450 LGGTAPAAKAV
+1450 LGGSKPAAKAV
-1461 APDGL
+1461 DPDGL
-1466 HWVKNDDGDFLIVD
+1466 LWVKNDDGDFLIVD

-1488 ERKYVLSLDSTTL
+1488 ERKFVLSLDSTTL

-1511 LAIAGGADNPR
+1511 LAIAGGSDNPR

-1528 AMEGAFTNATGAEFS
+1528 AMEGAFSNATGAEFS
-1543 GSWNVTGLVA
+1543 GSWNVTALVA
-1553 RKADG
+1553 KKADG
-1558 SFYTTTELQ
+1558 SFYTPEELK
-1567 GNKVQT
+1567 GNAAQT
-1573 IANQIP
+1573 IANAIP

-1590 MGGESSGQVKDVKAD
+1590 MGGESAGQVKDVKAD
-1605 YGGQIFQY
+1605 YGGQLFQFS
-1613 TVDLGLDEAKTG
+1613 VDLGLDEAKTG
-1625 TSGNDNSSSMTGFDA
+1625 TSGDDNSSSMTSFDG
-1640 VMDTVFTGAGSDVID
+1640 VMDTVFTGAGTDDID
-1655 ISSPDGHSNVIFAGS
+1655 IASVDGHSNVIFAGS
-1670 GNDTVYAN
+1670 GDDTVYAN
-1678 ARDIITGGSGN
+1678 ARDVITGGSG
-1689 DTLRATT
+1689 DDILWATT

-1701 LEGGAGVDTFIVG
+1701 LEGGVGDDTFFVD

-1727 LINVLGGAGTNYLN
+1727 LINVLGNAKTNYLN
-1741 GGAGSDQFWLI
+1741 GGGGSDQFWLV
-1752 SETTVGDS
+1752 SESG
-1760 DMPAAKQFVM
+1760 DMPAEKQFVM
-1770 DFNVGEDKVGL
+1770 DFKAGEDVVGL
-1781 RGVAF
+1781 RGFTFAD
-1786 SSLSFTQVGGD
+1786 LSFDQIGAD
-1797 TLLKVGVFEVGHF
+1797 TLLRVTDTAVGHF
-1810 ANVSATS
+1810 KNVSAAA
-1817 LNNLSN
+1817 LNDQSN
-1823 FAGLL
+1823 FAFS

>member
-1 MAFGFSNSIN
+1 MSFGLLNSVN

-26 VLVITGDKNLELL
+26 VLVITGGSTLELL
-39 AFTPHQAPTRVST
+39 AFNGQQAPTRVSQWT
-52 LILSGPVQSVD
+52 LTGSAQSVD

-73 ADAAK
+73 ADATK

-96 SATLTDL
+96 SAALTEL
-103 GKVTVGALP
+103 GKVTVGGLP
-112 DSVSF
+112 DAVSF
-117 SSDGK
+117 SGDGK
-122 KLVVANEGEVID
+122 RVVVANEGEVID

-140 DAPGTISVIDT
+140 DAPGTIYVIDT
-151 SSFAA
+151 
-156 STTSST
+156 TTFGPTTADTT
-162 GFTVKTVTFDAFN
+162 GFTVKTVTFEAFN
-175 NHAARL
+175 NQAARL
-181 NLQGIRISG
+181 NLHGIRISG
-190 GSQGAT
+190 GSAGAS
-196 VAQDFEPE
+196 VAQDLEPE
-204 SIAIL
+204 SIATL

-220 NAVAEIDL
+220 GAVVEIDL
-228 ATGTL
+228 VNGTL

-241 KDWSRGTAK
+241 KDWGRGTAQ
-250 ATNYTFSLSY
+250 ATNHTFSLSY

-269 PDFNSNGAVNPGEVT
+269 PDFNSNGVVNPGEVT

-289 GAFYSG
+289 GGVYGG
-295 IENGRDIF
+295 IENGQDIF

-312 AAAIGNRPNDNPSDA
+312 AAGIGERPNDNPSDT
-327 NKDGKIFD
+327 NKGGKIFD
-335 DPDFPI
+335 DPDYPI
-341 TIYKLAQTPSGFE
+341 TVYKLAQTASGFKE
-354 QLQAITLK
+354 LQAITLK
-362 VPDGSGGFRSATG
+362 VPDGSGGFRSSTG
-375 IGAALATHD
+375 IGALTTHD
-384 KGFQLTKAGNGIV
+384 KGFQLTQAGNGIA

-406 AEIPRDAFGL
+406 TEIPRDGFGL
-416 DTESINLITVP
+416 DTESINLITVA
-427 SLNNGKPMF
+427 SLNNGKQMF
-436 AVSDEYFPQVALFDS
+436 AVSDEYFPQIALFDS
-451 ETGNLVRRYVPTG
+451 ETGNLVRRYVPSG
-464 TDFSGTYQQG
+464 TYFSGVTYQQG
-474 RGDVSTFTLAT
+474 RGDVSPYTLAT
-485 LPAIYSSRWL
+485 LPAVYADRLI

-501 MAFNSK
+501 MALNSK
-507 DGLLYAF
+507 DGYLYAF
-514 VQSPMRPSGF
+514 VQSALQPSGYK
-524 QNKEFIRILAID
+524 NAEFIRILAID
-536 PATGTPKAEYLH
+536 PADGTPKAEYFH
-548 LLDADSKLADLA
+548 LLDADSKLAGSA
-560 TVDKI
+560 KVDKI

-578 LIERDSLTGSSA
+578 LIERDSLAGASA

-605 LGFDWNAKL
+605 LGLDWTAKL

-624 TSIADALAAQ
+624 PSIADALAAQ
-634 SIRMAQRT
+634 NIQMVQRT
-642 ELLNIPSV
+642 DLLNIPSI
-650 GANPAFDKPEGLALK
+650 GANPAFDKPEALVLK
-665 PDGTLVVFNDNDFVA
+665 PDGTMVVFNDNDFVA
-680 VDGRADNSA
+680 VDGRPDNSA
-689 AVISFT
+689 AVISFKST
-695 PAPIDTSDKTEV
+695 PLDTSDRTEA
-707 GGIKGVKDVYG
+707 GGALGIKDVYG
-718 LPMADGIAAYES
+718 LPMADGITAYQS
-730 NTVTYLIV
+730 KGVTYLIV
-738 AGEGDDRNG
+738 AGEGDSRNG
-747 DIKTGALHI
+747 DIPTGVLSI
-756 NDRTTSEKLKGAD
+756 NDATRSKDLPGAD
-769 RTNLGDTL
+769 RANLGDRL
-777 NLINTEGDY
+777 NLVNSEGDY
-786 NKDGTIDQAYTFGSR
+786 NKDGIIDQAYTFGSR

-821 EIAKTAGIYDDGR
+821 EIAKTALIYDDGR
-834 SDAKGMEPEMVIT
+834 SDDKGMEPEMVT
-847 KVVNGRVFAFIGMER
+847 TQVVNGRVFAFVGLER
-862 GTSSAIAVYDVT
+862 GKSASIAVYEVT
-874 NPSQATFI
+874 DPSKATFFK
-882 QLLQNGNSISPEGL
+882 LLQNVNSISPEGL

-922 NLQGIRMTQ
+922 QINM
-931 TNLKTIGETTALIP
+931 KTIGETTALIP

-976 VGEVDKT
+976 VGEVDKN
-983 TGLALTGWPDG
+983 TGLALTGWMDG

-999 KDETTIRVAYQSESY
+999 KDNITIRVAYQSESY
-1014 ATSSNQTYAQPLNN
+1014 ATGSNQTYAQPLNN

-1077 EVVDGKNTD
+1077 EVVDGKD
-1086 KTDLSAKWGN
+1086 KVGNDLSKQWGN
-1096 QTLPDGTYV
+1096 QTKPDGAYV
-1105 EFGSAVLQ
+1105 EFGSAVPQ
-1113 RDGKTTKDM
+1113 SGGRPAKDM

-1136 SWYEERNKYGAN
+1136 SWFEQANKYGEN
-1148 IGFADNV
+1148 IGFADDV
-1155 WFMAEEWNM
+1155 WFMAEEWTM
-1164 GSTFFGSTAQANDT
+1164 GPGYFGSAATANET
-1178 MGLASMVIDVA
+1178 MGLASMVVDIE

-1194 TVPVLGQGGYEKLLP
+1194 TVPVLGQSGYEKLLP

-1240 DKLADGTPINYNTAS
+1240 DKLADGTAINYNTAS
-1255 ARDSFLARNGLLHGK
+1255 ERDSFLARNGLLHGK

-1283 LGINPDADKDLLI
+1283 LGIDPDKDGDLLI
-1296 DDLSADSYLKSA
+1296 DDLSADAYLKSA
-1308 TAPDNIQGR
+1308 TAPDNIPGR

-1337 DMNLWEKAAE
+1337 DMFLWEKANE

-1386 GFDLTNTIS
+1386 GFDLTNTIK
-1395 QELIAANGAL
+1395 QELAAANGAL
-1405 PKFLSVNVN
+1405 PQYLSVNVN

-1442 GSKTAALH
+1442 GRQTAALH

-1488 ERKYVLSLDSTTL
+1488 ERKYVLALDSTTL
-1501 ALKEKGTGDL
+1501 ALKEEGTGDL

-1528 AMEGAFTNATGAEFS
+1528 AMEGAFSNATGAEFS

-1558 SFYTTTELQ
+1558 SFYTTEELQ

-1573 IANQIP
+1573 IANEIP

-1590 MGGESSGQVKDVKAD
+1590 MGGESSGQVKDGKAD
-1605 YGGQIFQY
+1605 YGGQLFQFI
-1613 TVDLGLDEAKTG
+1613 VDLRLDEVKTG
-1625 TSGNDNSSSMTGFDA
+1625 TAGDDDSMELTSFDA
-1640 VMDTVFTGAGSDVID
+1640 VMDTLFTGAGKDVID
-1655 ISSPDGHSNVIFAGS
+1655 VVTPAGHSNVIFAGS
-1670 GNDTVYAN
+1670 GIDTVYAN
-1678 ARDIITGGSGN
+1678 ARDVIIGGSGN
-1689 DTLRATT
+1689 DTLWATH

-1701 LEGGAGVDTFIVG
+1701 LDGGAGIDTFYVG
-1714 TTGNRVLGGKGDD
+1714 TTANRVLGGKGDD
-1727 LINVLGGAGTNYLN
+1727 IINVLDGAGTNHLN

-1752 SETTVGDS
+1752 SATGDK
-1760 DMPAAKQFVM
+1760 PGAKQFVM
-1770 DFNVGEDKVGL
+1770 DFKAGEDLVGL

-1786 SSLSFTQVGGD
+1786 ADLSFSQVGAD
-1797 TLLKVGVFEVGHF
+1797 TLLSVTGTAVGHF
-1810 ANVSATS
+1810 TNVSAAS
-1817 LNNLSN
+1817 LNNQAN
-1823 FAGLL
+1823 FAGLA

>member
-26 VLVITGDKNLELL
+26 VLVITGGSNLELL
-39 AFTPHQAPTRVST
+39 AFNGQQAPTRVST
-52 LILSGPVQSVD
+52 LTLSGPVQSVD

-73 ADAAK
+73 ADATN

-117 SSDGK
+117 NSDGK

-134 TPIAES
+134 ATTS

-151 SSFAA
+151 SSFGP
-156 STTSST
+156 TTTTST
-162 GFTVKTVTFDAFN
+162 GFTVKTVTFEAFN
-175 NHAARL
+175 NQAARL

-228 ATGTL
+228 VTGTL

-289 GAFYSG
+289 GAVYGG
-295 IENGRDIF
+295 IENGQDIF

-312 AAAIGNRPNDNPSDA
+312 AAAIGDRPNDNPSDA
-327 NKDGKIFD
+327 NKTGKIFD

-341 TIYKLAQTPSGFE
+341 TIYKLAQTPSGFQ

-375 IGAALATHD
+375 IGALATHD
-384 KGFQLTKAGNGIV
+384 KGFQLTQAGNGIV
-397 NDPGRYNVY
+397 NNSGQYNVY
-406 AEIPRDAFGL
+406 TEIPRDAFGL
-416 DTESINLITVP
+416 DTESINLITVTT
-427 SLNNGKPMF
+427 LNNGKPMF
-436 AVSDEYFPQVALFDS
+436 AVSDEYFPQIALFDS
-451 ETGNLVRRYVPTG
+451 VTGNLVRRYVPSG
-464 TDFSGTYQQG
+464 TDFSGVTYPQG
-474 RGDVSTFTLAT
+474 RGDVSAYTLAT
-485 LPAIYSSRWL
+485 LPAVYANRLI

-514 VQSPMRPSGF
+514 VQSALQPTGYK
-524 QNKEFIRILAID
+524 NAEFIRILAID

-548 LLDADSKLADLA
+548 LLDADSKLAGSA
-560 TVDKI
+560 KVDKI

-578 LIERDSLTGSSA
+578 LIERDSLTGASA

-605 LGFDWNAKL
+605 LGFDWNAKF
-614 GVSQPELLVT
+614 GVAQPELLDT
-624 TSIADALAAQ
+624 PSIADALAAQ
-634 SIRMAQRT
+634 NIRMVQRT

-665 PDGTLVVFNDNDFVA
+665 LDGTLVVFNDNDFVA

-689 AVISFT
+689 AVISFKST
-695 PAPIDTSDKTEV
+695 PIDTSNTTTDAGGAT
-707 GGIKGVKDVYG
+707 GIKDLYG
-718 LPMADGIAAYES
+718 LPMADGITAYA
-730 NTVTYLIV
+730 TKGVTYLIV

-747 DIKTGALHI
+747 DLKTGGLHI
-756 NDRTTSEKLKGAD
+756 NDATRSKDLKGAD
-769 RTNLGDTL
+769 RANLGDRL
-777 NLINTEGDY
+777 NLINSEGDY
-786 NKDGTIDQAYTFGSR
+786 NKDGTLDQAYAFGSR

-834 SDAKGMEPEMVIT
+834 SDDKGMEPEMVTT
-847 KVVNGRVFAFIGMER
+847 KEINGRVFAFIGMER

-874 NPSQATFI
+874 DPSQATFFK
-882 QLLQNGNSISPEGL
+882 LLQNVNSISPEGL
-896 EFVSTDSDGSGFLLA
+896 EFASTDSDGSGFLLA

-922 NLQGIRMTQ
+922 QV
-931 TNLKTIGETTALIP
+931 NLKTIGETTALIP

-976 VGEVDKT
+976 VGEVDKN
-983 TGLALTGWPDG
+983 TGLAITGWPDG

-999 KDETTIRVAYQSESY
+999 KDNSTIRVAFQSESY

-1164 GSTFFGSTAQANDT
+1164 GSTYFGSTAQANDT
-1178 MGLASMVIDVA
+1178 MGLASMVIDVV

-1194 TVPVLGQGGYEKLLP
+1194 TVPVLGQGGYEKILP

-1217 VAMVLSG
+1217 VVMVLSG

-1230 VPNRIYIGIK
+1230 APNRIYIGIK
-1240 DKLADGTPINYNTAS
+1240 DKLADGTAINYNTAS

-1405 PKFLSVNVN
+1405 PQYLSVNVN

-1442 GSKTAALH
+1442 GSQTAAKH

-1558 SFYTTTELQ
+1558 SFYTPEQLE
-1567 GNKVQT
+1567 GNKAQT

-1605 YGGQIFQY
+1605 YGGQLFQY

-1655 ISSPDGHSNVIFAGS
+1655 ISIPAGHSNVIFAGS

-1689 DTLRATT
+1689 DTLRATN

>member
-1 MAFGFSNSIN
+1 MC
-11 LGGAEIVSYSKEHNS
+11 L
-26 VLVITGDKNLELL
+26 
-39 AFTPHQAPTRVST
+39 R
-52 LILSGPVQSVD
+52 
-63 VSGDLVAVAV
+63 
-73 ADAAK
+73 
-78 PKSANGHVAFYRL
+78 
-91 SGSGS
+91 
-96 SATLTDL
+96 
-103 GKVTVGALP
+103 
-112 DSVSF
+112 DS
-117 SSDGK
+117 
-122 KLVVANEGEVID
+122 
-134 TPIAES
+134 
-140 DAPGTISVIDT
+140 
-151 SSFAA
+151 
-156 STTSST
+156 
-162 GFTVKTVTFDAFN
+162 
-175 NHAARL
+175 
-181 NLQGIRISG
+181 
-190 GSQGAT
+190 
-196 VAQDFEPE
+196 
-204 SIAIL
+204 
-209 GNTAWV
+209 
-215 TLQEN
+215 
-220 NAVAEIDL
+220 
-228 ATGTL
+228 
-233 TKIWGMGI
+233 
-241 KDWSRGTAK
+241 
-250 ATNYTFSLSY
+250 
-260 PTGTNNNQR
+260 
-269 PDFNSNGAVNPGEVT
+269 
-284 AGGLS
+284 
-289 GAFYSG
+289 
-295 IENGRDIF
+295 
-303 YVITDRGPQ
+303 
-312 AAAIGNRPNDNPSDA
+312 
-327 NKDGKIFD
+327 
-335 DPDFPI
+335 
-341 TIYKLAQTPSGFE
+341 
-354 QLQAITLK
+354 
-362 VPDGSGGFRSATG
+362 
-375 IGAALATHD
+375 
-384 KGFQLTKAGNGIV
+384 
-397 NDPGRYNVY
+397 
-406 AEIPRDAFGL
+406 
-416 DTESINLITVP
+416 
-427 SLNNGKPMF
+427 
-436 AVSDEYFPQVALFDS
+436 
-451 ETGNLVRRYVPTG
+451 
-464 TDFSGTYQQG
+464 
-474 RGDVSTFTLAT
+474 
-485 LPAIYSSRWL
+485 
-495 NRGFEG
+495 
-501 MAFNSK
+501 
-507 DGLLYAF
+507 LYAF
-514 VQSPMRPSGF
+514 VQSPLQPTGYK
-524 QNKEFIRILAID
+524 NKEFIRILAIN
-536 PATGTPKAEYLH
+536 PATGAPVAEYLH
-548 LLDADSKLADLA
+548 LLDADSKLAGA
-560 TVDKI
+560 EVDKI

-578 LIERDSLTGSSA
+578 LIERDSLTGASA

-605 LGFDWNAKL
+605 LGFDWNDKL
-614 GVSQPELLVT
+614 GVAQPELLET
-624 TSIADALAAQ
+624 TSIADSLAAKG
-634 SIRMAQRT
+634 IRMVQRT

-665 PDGTLVVFNDNDFVA
+665 TDGTLVVFNDNDFVA
-680 VDGRADNSA
+680 VAGRADNSA
-689 AVISFT
+689 AVISFKST
-695 PAPIDTSDKTEV
+695 PLDTSDKTEE
-707 GGIKGVKDVYG
+707 GGKIGVKDVYG
-718 LPMADGIAAYES
+718 LPMADGITAYQI
-730 NTVTYLIV
+730 NDVTYLIV
-738 AGEGDDRNG
+738 AGEGDDRKG
-747 DIKTGALHI
+747 DIKDGTQKHI
-756 NDRTTSEKLKGAD
+756 NDNTTSKDLTGAD
-769 RTNLGDTL
+769 KLNLGDTL

-786 NKDGTIDQAYTFGSR
+786 NKDGTLDQAYAFGSR

-821 EIAKTAGIYDDGR
+821 EIAKTAGIYDDKR
-834 SDAKGMEPEMVIT
+834 SDAKGMEPEMVTTQKI
-847 KVVNGRVFAFIGMER
+847 NGRVFAFVGLER
-862 GTSSAIAVYDVT
+862 GTSASIAVYDVT
-874 NPSQATFI
+874 DPGKSTFFK
-882 QLLQNGNSISPEGL
+882 LLQNVNSISPEGL

-922 NLQGIRMTQ
+922 QV
-931 TNLKTIGETTALIP
+931 NLKTIGETTALIP

-999 KDETTIRVAYQSESY
+999 KDETTIRVAFQSESY

-1041 DYDREGF
+1041 DYDRAGF
-1048 ADFLKTGETGADIV
+1048 ADFLQTGKTGADIV

-1077 EVVDGKNTD
+1077 EVVDGKNSDT
-1086 KTDLSAKWGN
+1086 TDLSAKWGN
-1096 QTLPDGTYV
+1096 QTKPDGTFV

-1164 GSTFFGSTAQANDT
+1164 GLAYFGSAATANDT
-1178 MGLASMVIDVA
+1178 MGLASMVVDVA

-1194 TVPVLGQGGYEKLLP
+1194 TIPVVGQAGFEKLLP
-1209 INPGHEDY
+1209 INPGHKDY

-1230 VPNRIYIGIK
+1230 APNRIYIGIK
-1240 DKLADGTPINYNTAS
+1240 DKLADGTAINYNTAS

-1317 FYGTSYQWGGFDK
+1317 FYGTSYKWEGFDK

-1337 DMNLWEKAAE
+1337 DMNLWEKATE

-1356 ADSKIEHSAVDPDT
+1356 ADSKVEHSSVDPDT

-1405 PKFLSVNVN
+1405 PQFLSVNVN
-1414 RVLPAIEGALTLDTN
+1414 RVLPAIEGALILDTN

-1442 GSKTAALH
+1442 GSQTAAKH
-1450 LGGTAPAAKAV
+1450 LGGTAAAAKAV

-1558 SFYTTTELQ
+1558 SFYTTAELQ
-1567 GNKVQT
+1567 GNKAQT

-1625 TSGNDNSSSMTGFDA
+1625 TSGNDNSTSMTGFDA

-1655 ISSPDGHSNVIFAGS
+1655 IDTPDGHSNVIFAGS

-1689 DTLRATT
+1689 DTLRATS

-1701 LEGGAGVDTFIVG
+1701 LEGGAGLDTFIIG
-1714 TTGNRVLGGKGDD
+1714 SSGNRVLGGKGDD
-1727 LINVLGGAGTNYLN
+1727 IINVLGGAGTNYLN

-1752 SETTVGDS
+1752 SESTVGDS

-1770 DFNVGEDKVGL
+1770 DFKAGEDKVGL
-1781 RGVAF
+1781 RDVAF

-1810 ANVSATS
+1810 TNLSAS
-1817 LNNLSN
+1817 VLNNQSN
-1823 FAGLL
+1823 FAGLTQLI

>member
-1 MAFGFSNSIN
+1 MSFGLVNNIN

-26 VLVITGDKNLELL
+26 VLVITGGETLELL
-39 AFTPHQAPTRVST
+39 AFNSQLAPSRVSKLT
-52 LILSGPVQSVD
+52 LAGPAQSVD

-73 ADAAK
+73 ADATK

-96 SATLTDL
+96 SATLTEL

-112 DSVSF
+112 DAVSF

-140 DAPGTISVIDT
+140 DAQGTISVIDT
-151 SSFAA
+151 TSFGP
-156 STTSST
+156 TTANTT
-162 GFTVKTVTFDAFN
+162 GFTVKTVTFEAFN
-175 NHAARL
+175 NQAARL

-190 GSQGAT
+190 GSKDAT

-220 NAVAEIDL
+220 NAVAEVDL

-233 TKIWGMGI
+233 TKVWGMGI

-289 GAFYSG
+289 GGVYGG
-295 IENGRDIF
+295 IENGQDIF

-312 AAAIGNRPNDNPSDA
+312 AAGIGDRPNDNPNDA
-327 NKDGKIFD
+327 NKGGKIFD
-335 DPDFPI
+335 DPDYPI
-341 TIYKLAQTPSGFE
+341 TIYKLAQTASGFQ

-362 VPDGSGGFRSATG
+362 VPDGSGGFRSSTG
-375 IGAALATHD
+375 IGALATHD
-384 KGFQLTKAGNGIV
+384 KGFQLTQAGNGIA

-406 AEIPRDAFGL
+406 TEIPRDAFGL
-416 DTESINLITVP
+416 DTESINLITVT

-436 AVSDEYFPQVALFDS
+436 AVSDEYFPQIALFDS

-464 TDFSGTYQQG
+464 TDFSGVTYPQG
-474 RGDVSTFTLAT
+474 RGDVSTYTLAT
-485 LPAIYSSRWL
+485 LPAVYANRLL

-514 VQSPMRPSGF
+514 VQSALQPSGYK
-524 QNKEFIRILAID
+524 NSEFIRILAID

-548 LLDADSKLADLA
+548 LLDADSKLAGSA
-560 TVDKI
+560 KVDKI

-578 LIERDSLTGSSA
+578 LIERDSLTGASA

-605 LGFDWNAKL
+605 LGFDWTTKIGFA
-614 GVSQPELLVT
+614 QPELLDVS
-624 TSIADALAAQ
+624 SIADALSAKG
-634 SIRMAQRT
+634 IRMVQRT

-689 AVISFT
+689 AVISFKST
-695 PAPIDTSDKTEV
+695 PIDTSNTTTDA
-707 GGIKGVKDVYG
+707 GGAIGIKDVYG
-718 LPMADGIAAYES
+718 LPMADGITAYAS
-730 NTVTYLIV
+730 KGVTYLIV

-747 DIKTGALHI
+747 DLKTGGLHI
-756 NDRTTSEKLKGAD
+756 NDATRSKDLKGAD
-769 RTNLGDTL
+769 RANLGDRL
-777 NLINTEGDY
+777 NLINSEGDY
-786 NKDGTIDQAYTFGSR
+786 NKDGTLDQAYAFGSR

-834 SDAKGMEPEMVIT
+834 SDDKGMEPEMVTT
-847 KVVNGRVFAFIGMER
+847 KEINGRVFAFIGMER
-862 GTSSAIAVYDVT
+862 GTSSSIAVYDVT
-874 NPSQATFI
+874 NPSQATFFK
-882 QLLQNGNSISPEGL
+882 LLQNVNSISPEGL

-922 NLQGIRMTQ
+922 QV
-931 TNLKTIGETTALIP
+931 NLKTIGETTALIP

-976 VGEVDKT
+976 VGEVDKN
-983 TGLALTGWPDG
+983 TGLAITGWPDG

-999 KDETTIRVAYQSESY
+999 KDNSTIRVAFQSESY

-1096 QTLPDGTYV
+1096 QTKPDGTYV
-1105 EFGSAVLQ
+1105 EFGSAVAQ
-1113 RDGKTTKDM
+1113 SGGRPAKDM

-1136 SWYEERNKYGAN
+1136 SWFEQANKYGNN
-1148 IGFADNV
+1148 IGFANDV

-1164 GSTFFGSTAQANDT
+1164 GAGYFGSVATANDT

-1209 INPGHEDY
+1209 INPGHKDY

-1240 DKLADGTPINYNTAS
+1240 DKLADGTAINYNTAS

-1337 DMNLWEKAAE
+1337 DMNLWEKATE

-1405 PKFLSVNVN
+1405 PQYLSVNVN

-1543 GSWNVTGLVA
+1543 GSWNVTALVA
-1553 RKADG
+1553 RNAEGD
-1558 SFYTTTELQ
+1558 FYTPEDLK
-1567 GNKVQT
+1567 GNKAQT
-1573 IANQIP
+1573 IANEIP

-1613 TVDLGLDEAKTG
+1613 TVDLGLDDAKTG
-1625 TSGNDNSSSMTGFDA
+1625 TSGGDNSTSMSSFDG
-1640 VMDTVFTGAGSDVID
+1640 VMDTVFTGAGEDVID
-1655 ISSPDGHSNVIFAGS
+1655 IAAPDGHSNVIFAGS
-1670 GNDTVYAN
+1670 GNDTVFAN

-1701 LEGGAGVDTFIVG
+1701 LEGGSGVDTFFVG
-1714 TTGNRVLGGKGDD
+1714 TSGNRVLGGKGDD

-1741 GGAGSDQFWLI
+1741 GGGGSDQFWLVR
-1752 SETTVGDS
+1752 ETGDK
-1760 DMPAAKQFVM
+1760 PAAKQFVM
-1770 DFNVGEDKVGL
+1770 DFKAGEDKVGL
-1781 RGVAF
+1781 SGVAF
-1786 SSLSFTQVGGD
+1786 SALSFTQVGGD
-1797 TLLKVGVFEVGHF
+1797 TLLKMGTTELGHF
-1810 ANVSATS
+1810 TNVSAS
-1817 LNNLSN
+1817 VLNNQSN
-1823 FAGLL
+1823 FAGLTNLI

>member
-1 MAFGFSNSIN
+1 MSFGFLNNIN
-11 LGGAEIVSYSKEHNS
+11 LGGAEIVSYSKEHSS
-26 VLVITGDKNLELL
+26 VLVITGGSNLELL
-39 AFTPHQAPTRVST
+39 AFTPHQVPTRVST

-73 ADAAK
+73 ADATN

-112 DSVSF
+112 DAVSF

-122 KLVVANEGEVID
+122 KQLVVANEGEVID
-134 TPIAES
+134 ATTS
-140 DAPGTISVIDT
+140 DALGTISVIDT
-151 SSFAA
+151 SSFGP
-156 STTSST
+156 TTANTT
-162 GFTVKTVTFDAFN
+162 GFTVKTVTFEAFN
-175 NHAARL
+175 NQAARL

-220 NAVAEIDL
+220 NAIAEIDL
-228 ATGTL
+228 VNGTL
-233 TKIWGMGI
+233 TKVWGMGI

-250 ATNYTFSLSY
+250 ASNYTFSLSY
-260 PTGTNNNQR
+260 PAGTNSNSR
-269 PDFNSNGAVNPGEVT
+269 PDFNGDGVVNPDEVT

-289 GAFYSG
+289 GAVYGG
-295 IENGRDIF
+295 IENGQDIF

-312 AAAIGNRPNDNPSDA
+312 AAGIGDRPNDNPNDS
-327 NKDGKIFD
+327 NKGGKIFD
-335 DPDFPI
+335 DPDYPI
-341 TIYKLAQTPSGFE
+341 TIYKLAQTASGFE

-362 VPDGSGGFRSATG
+362 VPDGSGGFRSSTG
-375 IGAALATHD
+375 IGALATHD
-384 KGFQLTKAGNGIV
+384 KGFQLTQAGNGIV

-416 DTESINLITVP
+416 DTESINLITVA

-436 AVSDEYFPQVALFDS
+436 AVSDEYFPQIALFDS
-451 ETGNLVRRYVPTG
+451 ETGNLVRRYVPSG
-464 TDFSGTYQQG
+464 TDFTGVDYQQG
-474 RGDVSTFTLAT
+474 RGDVSGYTFAT
-485 LPAIYSSRWL
+485 LPAIYSSRWI

-514 VQSPMRPSGF
+514 VQSPLRPSGF
-524 QNKEFIRILAID
+524 KNTEFIRILSID
-536 PATGTPKAEYLH
+536 PADGTAKAEYLH
-548 LLDADSKLADLA
+548 LLDADSRLAGSA
-560 TVDKI
+560 KVDKI
-565 GDAVYDAARERFL
+565 GDAVYDAARDRFL
-578 LIERDSLTGSSA
+578 LIERDSLTGASA
-590 NKSVVEIDLIGATNV
+590 NKSVVEIDLTGASNV
-605 LGFDWNAKL
+605 LEIDWNAKL
-614 GVSQPELLVT
+614 GVSQPELLDT
-624 TSIADALAAQ
+624 PSIADALAAKGIQ
-634 SIRMAQRT
+634 MVQRT

-650 GANPAFDKPEGLALK
+650 GANPDFDKPEGLALK
-665 PDGTLVVFNDNDFVA
+665 PDGSLVVFNDNDFVA
-680 VDGRADNSA
+680 VDGRVDNLAS
-689 AVISFT
+689 VISFKST
-695 PAPIDTSDKTEV
+695 PLDTSDKTEA
-707 GGIKGVKDVYG
+707 GGVLGIKDVYG
-718 LPMADGIAAYES
+718 LPMADGITAYQS
-730 NTVTYLIV
+730 KGVTYLIV
-738 AGEGDDRNG
+738 AGEGDSRNG
-747 DIKTGALHI
+747 DIPTGVLSI
-756 NDRTTSEKLKGAD
+756 NDATRSKDLKGAD
-769 RTNLGDTL
+769 TANLGDRL
-777 NLINTEGDY
+777 NLINSEGDY

-821 EIAKTAGIYDDGR
+821 EIAKTALIYDDGR
-834 SDAKGMEPEMVIT
+834 SDDKGMEPEMVT
-847 KVVNGRVFAFIGMER
+847 TQVVNGRVFAFVGLER
-862 GTSSAIAVYDVT
+862 GKSASIAVYDVT
-874 NPSQATFI
+874 DPGNATFFK
-882 QLLQNGNSISPEGL
+882 LLQNVSSISPEGL
-896 EFVSTDSDGSGFLLA
+896 EFISTDSDGSGFLLA

-922 NLQGIRMTQ
+922 QINM
-931 TNLKTIGETTALIP
+931 KTIGETTALIP

-976 VGEVDKT
+976 VGEVDKN
-983 TGLALTGWPDG
+983 TGLAITGWPDG

-999 KDETTIRVAYQSESY
+999 LNDTTIRVAFQSESY
-1014 ATSSNQTYAQPLNN
+1014 ATSSNQTYAQYLNN
-1028 GKVTFTGSKTHYI
+1028 GDVTFTGSKTHYI

-1077 EVVDGKNTD
+1077 EVVDGKD
-1086 KTDLSAKWGN
+1086 KVGKDLSKKWGN

-1105 EFGSAVLQ
+1105 EFGSAVVQ
-1113 RDGKTTKDM
+1113 SNKTTKDM

-1136 SWYEERNKYGAN
+1136 SWYEQAEKYGDN

-1164 GSTFFGSTAQANDT
+1164 GKAYFGSTDQANDT

-1194 TVPVLGQGGYEKLLP
+1194 TVPVLGQGGYEKILP

-1217 VAMVLSG
+1217 VVMVLSG

-1230 VPNRIYIGIK
+1230 APNRIYIGIK
-1240 DKLADGTPINYNTAS
+1240 DKLADGNAINYNTAS

-1283 LGINPDADKDLLI
+1283 LGINPDADNDLLI

-1317 FYGTSYQWGGFDK
+1317 FYGTTYQWEGFDK

-1337 DMNLWEKAAE
+1337 DMFLWEKASE

-1386 GFDLTNTIS
+1386 GFDLTSTIS

-1405 PKFLSVNVN
+1405 PQYLSVNVN

-1442 GSKTAALH
+1442 GSQTAALH

-1466 HWVKNDDGDFLIVD
+1466 IWVKNDDGDFLIVD

-1558 SFYTTTELQ
+1558 SFYTFDELQ
-1567 GNKVQT
+1567 GNVSQT
-1573 IANQIP
+1573 IANAIP

-1605 YGGQIFQY
+1605 YGGQLFQY

-1625 TSGNDNSSSMTGFDA
+1625 TSGADNSTSMTSFDG
-1640 VMDTVFTGAGSDVID
+1640 VMDTVFTGAGEDVID
-1655 ISSPDGHSNVIFAGS
+1655 IATPDGHSNVIFAGS
-1670 GNDTVYAN
+1670 GNDTVFAN

-1701 LEGGAGVDTFIVG
+1701 LEGGAGVDTFFVG

-1741 GGAGSDQFWLI
+1741 GGSGSDQFWLI
-1752 SETTVGDS
+1752 SESTVGDS
-1760 DMPAAKQFVM
+1760 DMPGAKQFVM
-1770 DFNVGEDKVGL
+1770 DFKAGEDVVGL
-1781 RGVAF
+1781 RGFAF
-1786 SSLSFTQVGGD
+1786 ADLSFDQIGAD
-1797 TLLKVGVFEVGHF
+1797 TLLRVTGTAVGHF
-1810 ANVSATS
+1810 KNVSAAA
-1817 LNNLSN
+1817 LNDQSN
-1823 FAGLL
+1823 FAFS